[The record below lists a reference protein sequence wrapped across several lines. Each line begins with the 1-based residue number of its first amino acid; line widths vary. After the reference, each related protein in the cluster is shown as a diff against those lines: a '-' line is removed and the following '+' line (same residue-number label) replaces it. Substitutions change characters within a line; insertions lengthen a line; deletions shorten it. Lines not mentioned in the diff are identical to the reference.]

1 MNDNDPGLE
10 DVLEAALG
18 GVIAGLRVALPG
30 RIESYDSAT
39 RRASVQILVQD
50 GDIDETGERI
60 TTTIKPLNDV
70 PVMRVGSGIERF
82 KFPIRTGD
90 LCMPVFASSS
100 IAEFKAR
107 GALVDPGDDRHH
119 HEADAIAI
127 AGLFVDGD
135 DAPGTFIEIT
145 DQEILNLGGTPA
157 VQSALLGE
165 ALLTQLST
173 LVTSIASAVGGI
185 PTGGAAAAAAIT
197 AALGVFTGAAAT
209 YTSQKVKL
217 V

>member
-1 MNDNDPGLE
+1 MNDNTPALE
-10 DVLEAALG
+10 DVLEAAISGTLA
-18 GVIAGLRVALPG
+18 GVRVALPG

-39 RRASVQILVQD
+39 RRASVQILVKD

-60 TTTIKPLNDV
+60 TTTVGPLSDV

-82 KFPIRTGD
+82 KFPVRSGD
-90 LCMPVFASSS
+90 LCLLLFCSSS
-100 IAEFKAR
+100 IAAWKAR
-107 GALVDPGDDRHH
+107 GALVDPEDDRHH

-127 AGLFVDGD
+127 TGLFVGGSDT
-135 DAPGTFIEIT
+135 PGTFIEIT

-165 ALLTQLST
+165 AFLSQLST
-173 LVTSIASAVGGI
+173 LVTSIATAVSGI
-185 PTGGAAAAAAIT
+185 PTGGAAAGAAIT
-197 AALGVFTGAAAT
+197 TALGVFTSAVAT